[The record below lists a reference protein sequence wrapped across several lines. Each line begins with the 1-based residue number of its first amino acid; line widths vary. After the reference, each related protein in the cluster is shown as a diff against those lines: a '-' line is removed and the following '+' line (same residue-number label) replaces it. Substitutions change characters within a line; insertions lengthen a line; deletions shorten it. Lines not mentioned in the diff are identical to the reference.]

1 MMISHPSTLT
11 GIIFLPGCGHSEAT
25 DVDRWNDGVRGLVL
39 NGQDLVGEELCLHGG
54 YLQSGAQQTSFLS
67 CS

>member
-1 MMISHPSTLT
+1 MMISHLLALT
-11 GIIFLPGCGHSEAT
+11 GISFLPGCGHSEAT

-54 YLQSGAQQTSFLS
+54 HL
-67 CS
+67 